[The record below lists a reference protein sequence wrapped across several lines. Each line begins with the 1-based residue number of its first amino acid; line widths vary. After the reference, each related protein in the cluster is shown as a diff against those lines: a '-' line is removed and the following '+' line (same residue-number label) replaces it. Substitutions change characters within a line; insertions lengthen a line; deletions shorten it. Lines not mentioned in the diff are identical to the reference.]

1 MSVDVTFVV
10 PARNE
15 EGYVGETLDSIA
27 DAMEQTDA
35 ACEVIVA
42 DGDSDDETVKVAR
55 EHGARVVQ
63 EGGESIANGRN
74 VGAETAN
81 GDWLAFV
88 DADTRVESGYVDEM
102 LGYVRKNN
110 LVAAS
115 SLCRVTGWRGKPM
128 QATVNRVFPRLDT
141 PVLPGFNTFVR
152 RDAFEACGGYPDVP
166 NEDTAFSSV
175 VGREGGTGYADEV
188 LVETSGRR
196 FAESGLSGAVYHYL
210 SLDRR
215 RLRADY

>member
-1 MSVDVTFVV
+1 MSFVV

-15 EGYVGETLDSIA
+15 EGYVGETLESIRDAA
-27 DAMEQTDA
+27 DETDA
-35 ACEVIVA
+35 ACEVEVIVA
-42 DGDSDDETVKVAR
+42 DGNSDDATVEIAR
-55 EHGARVVQ
+55 ECGAGVVQ

-74 VGAETAN
+74 VGAETAR

-88 DADTRVESGYVDEM
+88 DADTCVEPEYVGDM
-102 LGYVRKNN
+102 LGYVRENE

-115 SLCRVTGWRGKPM
+115 SLCHVTGLRSKPM

-141 PVLPGFNTFVR
+141 PILPGFNTFVR
-152 RDAFEACGGYPDVP
+152 RDSFKACGGYPDVP

-175 VGREGGTGYADEV
+175 IAREGETGYADEV

-196 FAESGLSGAVYHYL
+196 FAETGLSGAVYHYL
-210 SLDRR
+210 SLDTRR
-215 RLRADY
+215 WRADY